1 MTSIT
6 NGLNNYA
13 QYGAAYARTAGAQ
26 TSLATILNG
35 TSDDVLPG
43 ASSNAATQ
51 LTLSAAARA
60 QLASGSSKD
69 YSAVISDSRT
79 AIDKLYKAANVT
91 APYDD
96 SGKPKIDLS
105 GLDRRALFAIASN
118 AGGRFTDAE
127 QTLAATTR
135 IAQFNDALS
144 PATQTAKLIGDYS
157 TVYKAAASYLDGAS
171 SEEKATA
178 TWQAERAAITK
189 GLAATQA
196 DPSKIPAGISDDPVA
211 AYLARYPSGS
221 ATTAT
226 KDFGSVA
233 KQARATLDDQAAQ
246 ATAAG
251 KLLVYDPAR
260 KTGQQAD
267 LSVLDNRSL
276 SAISLNKDDLFSQE
290 EVFAAKR
297 ELDGRNRA
305 SILTALKQSQTS
317 GNPADFSL
325 GLLNAYSGMSA
336 EERTATN
343 WTPAFR
349 DNAVQSYKA
358 TTSLLSMLKRG

>member
-13 QYGAAYARTAGAQ
+13 QYGAAYARTAGVQ

-35 TSDDVLPG
+35 SGDDVLPN
-43 ASSNAATQ
+43 ASNNAATQ

-60 QLASGSSKD
+60 QLAGGSSKD
-69 YSAVISDSRT
+69 FSAVISDSRA
-79 AIDKLYKAANVT
+79 AIDKLYKASGVA
-91 APYDD
+91 APYDA
-96 SGKPKIDLS
+96 SGKPTIDLS

-118 AGGRFTDAE
+118 AGGGFTDAE
-127 QTLAATTR
+127 QTLAAATR

-144 PATQTAKLIGDYS
+144 PATQTANLIGDFS
-157 TVYKAAASYLDGAS
+157 TVYKAAASYLDSAS

-178 TWQAERAAITK
+178 TWQTERAAITK
-189 GLAATQA
+189 GLAATQS
-196 DPSKIPAGISDDPVA
+196 DPSKIPSGISNDPVA

-221 ATTAT
+221 TTTA

-233 KQARATLDDQAAQ
+233 KQARAALDDQAKQ

-267 LSVLDNRSL
+267 LSALDNRAL
-276 SAISLNKDDLFSQE
+276 SAISLNKDDLFSKE

-305 SILTALKQSQTS
+305 SILAALKQSQTS

-325 GLLNAYSGMSA
+325 GLLNTYAGMSA

-358 TTSLLSMLKRG
+358 TNSLLSMLKRG

>member
-6 NGLNNYA
+6 NGLTNYA
-13 QYGAAYARTAGAQ
+13 QQYGAAYARTAGTQ
-26 TSLATILNG
+26 TSLASILNAG
-35 TSDDVLPG
+35 SDEVLPS
-43 ASSNAATQ
+43 ASNAATQ

-60 QLASGSSKD
+60 QLAGGSSKD
-69 YSAVISDSRT
+69 YSAAISDSRA
-79 AIDKLYKAANVT
+79 AIDKLYKAANVS
-91 APYDD
+91 APYDA
-96 SGKPKIDLS
+96 SGKPTIDLS
-105 GLDRRALFAIASN
+105 TLDRRALFAIASN

-127 QTLAATTR
+127 QTLAATNR
-135 IAQFNDALS
+135 IAQFNAALS

-189 GLAATQA
+189 GLAATQS
-196 DPSKIPAGISDDPVA
+196 DPSKIPTGISNDPVA

-221 ATTAT
+221 TTT
-226 KDFGSVA
+226 TQDFGSVA
-233 KQARATLDDQAAQ
+233 KQARAALDDQAKQ

-267 LSVLDNRSL
+267 LSVLDNRAL
-276 SAISLNKDDLFSQE
+276 SAISLNKDDLFSKE

-297 ELDGRNRA
+297 ELDSRNRA

-325 GLLNAYSGMSA
+325 GLLNAYAGMSA

-343 WTPAFR
+343 WTPTFR

-358 TTSLLSMLKRG
+358 TNSLLSMLKGS